1 MNMNLFCLAVGR
13 GVFTTRPF
21 KCGDIFLLQY
31 KGRFMDVKEAE
42 RKEEEYTEEMGS
54 YMFYFQW
61 EGKTHW

>member
-21 KCGDIFLLQY
+21 KCGDFLLQY